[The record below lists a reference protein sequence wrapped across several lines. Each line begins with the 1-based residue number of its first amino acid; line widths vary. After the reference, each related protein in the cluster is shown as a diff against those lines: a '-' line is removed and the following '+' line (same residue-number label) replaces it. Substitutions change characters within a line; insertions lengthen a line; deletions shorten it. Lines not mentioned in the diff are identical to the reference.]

1 MTDLAPIAVVGLGG
15 LFPQA
20 PDLDTFQRHIQTRHD
35 ASRSIPPGRWVLDP
49 GDAYRSDL
57 GPDTVYSTRACL
69 VDDFVFDATGLH
81 LDADTL
87 HGLDPLY
94 ELVLHVGREAFSDAN
109 TGALDRER
117 VGVTLA
123 AIALPTDGAS
133 SITSD
138 ILGSAFKHALLGTG
152 ARPPALSSPLNARVT
167 GRPASLLA
175 HALGLGGGSCTLDAA
190 CASSLVAIK
199 LACDELQSGRADA
212 MLAGGVSRPESLYTQ
227 MGFCQLRALAKSGVC
242 RPFGADA
249 DGLVVG
255 EGAGIVV
262 LKRLED
268 ARRDRDTIYG
278 VIRGIGLS
286 NDVSGSLLAANSEGQ
301 LRAMRE
307 AYRQAQWAPA
317 DVDLIECH
325 GTGTPLG
332 DAVELESLHRL
343 WHEVPGP
350 HAWNAGQCAIG
361 SVKSNIGHLLT
372 AAGAAGLI
380 KTLLALRDGAL
391 PPSANLEPGR
401 VTPALSQ
408 APTLRGEDGAYL
420 DSPFRVQTEVE
431 PWKRRSPGTP
441 RRAAVSGFGF
451 GGINA
456 HLLVE
461 EAEHEVSRGAAASP
475 QRSTGQNEATVPIA
489 IVGMDT
495 HVGALTSLQA
505 FQEAM
510 LGGNSAI
517 APWPHTR
524 WWGREDIGHAVW
536 GQAPPPGAYVDAAS
550 VEIGTVRLPPN
561 EIPETL
567 PQQLLMLQSVARALK
582 DAGAA
587 TPHANLRTGVIIGMG
602 LDLNTTNFHHR
613 WALLDLARQWARS
626 LELQLEDD
634 ELDDWVS
641 ALRAES
647 SPPLTPGRVL
657 GALGNII
664 ASRISREFAF
674 GGASFAISA
683 EEASGIRALD
693 VGLSALRRHEMD
705 RVIVGAVD
713 LPGDVRAMLANHA
726 VRRYSP
732 SGEVHPFDRAGD
744 GTVVGEGAA
753 TVVLKRLPDALEAG
767 DRVYAVIQGLG
778 IAGGSHSRSPVDTYT
793 RALERA
799 YAQAE
804 LAPERVSYLETHG
817 SGDPDEDAIETE
829 ALTTFFG
836 AHHESGAR
844 AMCAIGSV
852 KPTTGHTGAAAGLV
866 SVVKTALCLYQELI
880 PGLSGFRHPT
890 TPEAWS
896 TGPFYMPIRSEAW
909 LRNRG
914 DGSRHA
920 GVSVLT
926 CDGGSAHVVLE
937 GPPPDPASRA
947 ADRRQPLGSRDQAL
961 FGVSGRTADALQ
973 AGLAALRN
981 LATDAQCDPTH
992 NIEGLAR
999 RWLTLWPRRADEDTL
1014 GLAIHAAG
1022 LADLQRA
1029 IAVGERSLV
1038 TEPASSMDGREGV
1051 FYTPGPLGTHGEVAF
1066 VFPGSGAHYVGMGAG
1081 VGVQWPEV
1089 LRNLDAETAHL
1100 NGQLLPQLLSPRRH
1114 DWPDGWQ
1121 RASDDAL
1128 NQDFLAMLLGQVSH
1142 GVVMSDLLRRLGL
1155 QPSAAI
1161 GYSLGESTALFAM
1174 RAWSGRD
1181 EMYGRLR
1188 RSALFQTGLVGRCDA
1203 ARAAWDL
1210 EPDDAVDW
1218 RSVVINRPADVVR
1231 EVLTGVDRAYLQI
1244 INTTD
1249 ECVVGGQASAVAN
1262 VIAALQC
1269 EAIDLPGAS
1278 TVHCEIAESAAEAY
1292 RQLHLLPTQAVDGIR
1307 FYSAAQARSY
1317 RVTRD
1322 AAADAIVA
1330 QAVTGIDFAATVEQ
1344 AYADGVRLFVEA
1356 GPQASCSRMIGKIL
1370 HGRPHLA
1377 QSACVKG
1384 EDDVTSVLRLLA
1396 SLYVQRALPD
1406 FGALYP
1412 EATTAIGTGR
1422 SDASEPGPVDASDAA
1437 HVVVPTGRRPPQPRL
1452 PSPSAPVAARSNA
1465 PESLPPMAPTAVAS
1479 RPTVASLGFDGLA
1492 TVTPDSLTGAIA
1504 QAAAAGTDAHNAFLR
1519 YSQTATTGMGET
1531 LAFQARLLGQFG
1543 IPAASM
1549 TTAHPDVPRVI
1560 AYDRSQCLEF
1570 AVGSA
1575 EAVLGPEFAA
1585 LDRYPV
1591 RVRLPDE
1598 PLMLVDRILRVEGVK
1613 GSMTGGRVVTEHD
1626 VHPEAW
1632 YLDGARMPVCITVE
1646 AGQADLFLCSYL
1658 GIDLAVQGT
1667 RSYRLLDA
1675 TVTFH
1680 RGLPRPGDRVQYD
1693 IHIDRFVQQGDT
1705 YLFFFRFEGTLGGQ
1719 TVLTMEN
1726 GCAGFFTEEETEA
1739 SGGILL
1745 SDDEQASAP
1754 GRYGDD
1760 WQELVPMAVE
1770 TFAESQIE
1778 ALRRGDLAAGFG
1790 PRFAGLD
1797 VSASMRIPTGRMR
1810 LIDRVVELDPT
1821 GGRYGMGVIRA
1832 EADIRPD
1839 AWFLTCHFVDDM
1851 VMPGTLM
1858 YECCLHTLRVFL
1870 LRMGWVTAQPDVSYE
1885 PMPGAAS
1892 TLRCR
1897 GPVTQ
1902 ATRVVTYEVQILEVG
1917 YHPEPYARAD
1927 ALIYADGHRIVQF
1940 TNMSL
1945 QLTGATRE
1953 QIEDNWRQARA
1964 AASSS
1969 MSRPAQSIPP
1979 IGDGEVSVGPQAALY
1994 DNDRILAF
2002 AVGKPSEAFGEPY
2015 RVFDTDR
2022 RIARLPGP
2030 PFKFLD
2036 RITAIDADAWTLAPG
2051 GWIESQYD
2059 VPPDA
2064 WYFRANRQSSMPFAI
2079 LLEIALQPCGW
2090 LAAYLGSALRS
2101 REDLSFRNLG
2111 GTATLHEE
2119 VFGDGGTLT
2128 VRVRLT
2134 KVSEAGGMI
2143 VQSFD
2148 MQVWR
2153 AGRIVY
2159 DGDTQFGFFSAAALA
2174 QQIGIRDASD
2184 RLYRPGPDEI
2194 PRARPIALQT
2204 LAPMSPTDTQAAHQ
2218 EDTAAMPARAMRMVD
2233 SIELFVPDGGP
2244 AGLGFIRGI
2253 KLVDPDEWFFAAH
2266 FYQDPV
2272 CPGSLG
2278 LESFLQLL
2286 KLAALERW
2294 GEQVRHTH
2302 RFEPIEI
2309 GRTHTWIYRGQIVP
2323 RNRRVEIDVAVTGVE
2338 DGPTPAIT
2346 GQGFLSVDGIPI
2358 YEVRDF
2364 GVRLV
2369 R

>member
-20 PDLDTFQRHIQTRHD
+20 PDLDTFQRHIHSRHD
-35 ASRSIPPGRWVLDP
+35 ASRVAPPGRWVLDP
-49 GDAYRSDL
+49 RDAYR
-57 GPDTVYSTRACL
+57 PDPEPDAVYSTRACFIE
-69 VDDFVFDATGLH
+69 DFVFDAAGLN

-94 ELVLHVGREAFSDAN
+94 ELVLHAGREAFADAHTRTLN
-109 TGALDRER
+109 RER

-133 SITSD
+133 RITSE
-138 ILGSAFKHALLGTG
+138 ILGHTFTHALLGTP
-152 ARPPALSSPLNARVT
+152 ARPAPLSSPLNARVT

-199 LACDELQSGRADA
+199 LACDELQSGRTDA

-227 MGFCQLRALAKSGVC
+227 MGFSQLRALAASGVC

-268 ARRDRDTIYG
+268 ARREGDTIYG

-286 NDVSGSLLAANSEGQ
+286 NDVSGSLLAANSKGQ

-307 AYRQAQWAPA
+307 AYRQAQWTPT

-343 WHEVPGP
+343 WHETPRPAPWEG
-350 HAWNAGQCAIG
+350 GQCAIG

-380 KTLLALRDGAL
+380 KTLLALRDNTL

-401 VTPALSQ
+401 VTSALSQ
-408 APTLRGEDGAYL
+408 APTLRGKDGAYL
-420 DSPFRVQTEVE
+420 ESPFRVQTEAA
-431 PWKRRSPGTP
+431 PWARRTPVTP

-461 EAEHEVSRGAAASP
+461 EEEDTDSSLGVPTSSRRP
-475 QRSTGQNEATVPIA
+475 ATRTETTIPVA

-495 HVGALTSLQA
+495 HLGRLTSLQA

-510 LGGNSAI
+510 LGGESAI

-524 WWGREDIGHAVW
+524 WWGREDLGRAVW
-536 GQAPPPGAYVDAAS
+536 GDRPPAGAYIDAAS
-550 VEIGTVRLPPN
+550 VEVGSVRLPPN

-567 PQQLLMLQSVARALK
+567 PQQLIMLQSVARALK
-582 DAGAA
+582 DSGEP
-587 TPHANLRTGVIIGMG
+587 TPHTNLRTGVIIGMG

-613 WALLDLARQWARS
+613 WALLDLARQWAQS
-626 LELQLEDD
+626 LDLQLEAE
-634 ELDDWVS
+634 ELDQWVS
-641 ALRAES
+641 TLRAES
-647 SPPLTPGRVL
+647 GPALTPGRVL

-713 LPGDVRAMLANHA
+713 LPGDVRAMLSTHA

-732 SGEVHPFDRAGD
+732 RGEVHPFDIAAD

-753 TVVLKRLPDALEAG
+753 TLVLKRLPDAVAAG

-778 IAGGSHSRSPVDTYT
+778 IAGGNHSCSPVATYT

-799 YAQAE
+799 YTHAG
-804 LAPERVSYLETHG
+804 LAPEQVSYLEAHG
-817 SGDPDEDAIETE
+817 SGDPDEDAIEAE
-829 ALTTFFG
+829 ALTAFF
-836 AHHESGAR
+836 ANPQNPEDR

-852 KPTTGHTGAAAGLV
+852 KPIIGHTGAAAGLV

-880 PGLSGFRHPT
+880 PPLPGFQQPT
-890 TPEAWS
+890 TPEAWG
-896 TGPFYMPIRSEAW
+896 TGPFYMPIRPEAW
-909 LRNRG
+909 LRNRD
-914 DGSRHA
+914 DGPRYA
-920 GVSVLT
+920 GVSVMT

-937 GPPPDPASRA
+937 GVASPSA
-947 ADRRQPLGSRDQAL
+947 SHLADRTQPLGSRDQAL
-961 FGVSGRTADALQ
+961 FGVSGRDTDTLRSR
-973 AGLAALRN
+973 LAALRD
-981 LATDAQCDPTH
+981 LADTPGAPTH
-992 NIEGLAR
+992 DIEALAR
-999 RWLTLWPRRADEDTL
+999 RWHTRQPETSHEDTL
-1014 GLAIHAAG
+1014 GVALHATG
-1022 LADLQRA
+1022 LTDLQRI
-1029 IAVGERSLV
+1029 IAVAEHSLV
-1038 TEPASSMDGREGV
+1038 TVPTAPMDGREGV
-1051 FYTPGPLGTHGEVAF
+1051 FYTPSPLGAPGAVAF
-1066 VFPGSGAHYVGMGAG
+1066 VFPGSGAHYVGMGTG

-1089 LRNLDAETAHL
+1089 LRNLDAETARL
-1100 NGQLLPQLLSPRRH
+1100 NGQLLPRLLRPRRH
-1114 DWPDGWQ
+1114 DWPDNWQ
-1121 RASDDAL
+1121 RTSDDAL
-1128 NQDFLAMLLGQVSH
+1128 NQDFLAMLLGQVAH
-1142 GVVMSDLLRRLGL
+1142 GIVMSDLLRGLGL
-1155 QPSAAI
+1155 QPAAAI

-1174 RAWSGRD
+1174 RAWSDLD

-1188 RSALFQTGLVGRCDA
+1188 RSPLFQTGLVGRCDA
-1203 ARAAWDL
+1203 ARAAWGL
-1210 EPDDAVDW
+1210 SPDETVDW
-1218 RSVVINRPADVVR
+1218 RSVVVNRPAQVVR
-1231 EVLTGVDRAYLQI
+1231 EVLADVDRVYLQI
-1244 INTTD
+1244 INTTN
-1249 ECVVGGQASAVAN
+1249 ECVIGGQAAAVAD
-1262 VIAALQC
+1262 VITALGC

-1278 TVHCEIAESAAEAY
+1278 TVHCQVAQSAAEAY
-1292 RQLHLLPTQAVDGIR
+1292 RQLHVLPTRAVDGVR
-1307 FYSAAQARSY
+1307 FYSAAQAGSY
-1317 RVTRD
+1317 DLDRE

-1330 QAVTGIDFAATVEQ
+1330 QAVTTIDFAATIEQ
-1344 AYADGVRLFVEA
+1344 AYADGVRVFVEA

-1370 HGRPHLA
+1370 HTRPHLA

-1396 SLYVQRALPD
+1396 SLYAQRALPD
-1406 FGALYP
+1406 FAQLYP
-1412 EATTAIGTGR
+1412 DATQAMGNGQ
-1422 SDASEPGPVDASDAA
+1422 PGASDPRPAAASKAA
-1437 HVVVPTGRRPPQPRL
+1437 HVVVPTGQRSPQPRL
-1452 PSPSAPVAARSNA
+1452 PAPSQPVAESAFTA
-1465 PESLPPMAPTAVAS
+1465 PGFPPAILTQGSHPPTAADLKRGDRAAVAQ
-1479 RPTVASLGFDGLA
+1479 TN
-1492 TVTPDSLTGAIA
+1492 LTAAIA
-1504 QAAAAGTDAHNAFLR
+1504 QTATAGAEAHGAFLR
-1519 YSQTATTGMGET
+1519 YSHTAMAGMGET
-1531 LAFQARLLGQFG
+1531 LAFQARLLGLLG
-1543 IPAASM
+1543 MPDIP
-1549 TTAHPDVPRVI
+1549 TGTAPSPVFPVV

-1575 EAVLGPEFAA
+1575 EAVLGPQFAA
-1585 LDRYPV
+1585 LDQYPM

-1598 PLMLVDRILRVEGVK
+1598 PLMLVDRILRVDGVK
-1613 GSMTGGRVVTEHD
+1613 GSMTDGRVVTEHD
-1626 VHPEAW
+1626 VHPDAW
-1632 YLDGARMPVCITVE
+1632 YLDGARTPVCITVE

-1658 GIDLAVQGT
+1658 GIDLAVKGT

-1693 IHIDRFVQQGDT
+1693 IHIDRFVRQGDT
-1705 YLFFFRFEGTLGGQ
+1705 YLFFFRFEGTVAGQ

-1745 SDDEQASAP
+1745 SNDEQAPTP
-1754 GRYGDD
+1754 GRYGDNWRD
-1760 WQELVPMAVE
+1760 IVPMAVE
-1770 TFAESQIE
+1770 SFDAAQID
-1778 ALRRGDLAAGFG
+1778 ALREGDLSAGFG
-1790 PRFAGLD
+1790 PQFARLN
-1797 VSASMRIPTGRMR
+1797 VSTSMRIPGGRMR
-1810 LIDRVVELDPT
+1810 LIDRVVTLDPT
-1821 GGRYGMGVIRA
+1821 GGRYGMGVIRT

-1885 PMPGAAS
+1885 PIPGTAS

-1902 ATRVVTYEVQILEVG
+1902 ATRVVTYEVQVREVG
-1917 YHPEPYARAD
+1917 YRPEPYARAD

-1953 QIEDNWRQARA
+1953 QIEDNWRQAHA
-1964 AASSS
+1964 ATSSV
-1969 MSRPAQSIPP
+1969 PEPTPP
-1979 IGDGEVSVGPQAALY
+1979 ISPIGAGDVPLGPQPALF

-2002 AVGKPSEAFGEPY
+2002 AVGKPSDAFGEPY
-2015 RVFDTDR
+2015 RMFDVDR

-2036 RITAIDADAWTLAPG
+2036 RITVIEADAWTLAPG
-2051 GWIESQYD
+2051 GWIEAQYD

-2064 WYFRANRQSSMPFAI
+2064 WYFRANRQPAMPFAI

-2119 VFGDGGTLT
+2119 VFGDSGTLT
-2128 VRVRLT
+2128 VRVRMT

-2148 MQVWR
+2148 LQVWR

-2204 LAPMSPTDTQAAHQ
+2204 VAPMTPTDTDAARQ
-2218 EDTAAMPARAMRMVD
+2218 DDAAALPAHAMRMVD

-2253 KLVDPDEWFFAAH
+2253 KQVDPDAWFFAAH

-2286 KLAALERW
+2286 KLAALDRW

-2302 RFEPIEI
+2302 RFEPIEL

-2323 RNRRVEIDVAVTGVE
+2323 RNRRVEVDVTVTSIE
-2338 DGPTPAIT
+2338 NGPTPTIT
-2346 GQGFLSVDGIPI
+2346 GHGFLSVDGIPI

>member
-35 ASRSIPPGRWVLDP
+35 ASRAAPPGRWVLP
-49 GDAYRSDL
+49 PRDAYRPDL
-57 GPDTVYSTRACL
+57 VADTVYSTRACFIE
-69 VDDFVFDATGLH
+69 DFVFDAAGLN

-87 HGLDPLY
+87 DGLDPLY

-109 TGALDRER
+109 TSQLDRER

-133 SITSD
+133 TITSEV
-138 ILGSAFKHALLGTG
+138 LGSAFEHALLGTPV
-152 ARPPALSSPLNARVT
+152 RPAALSSPLNARVT

-227 MGFCQLRALAKSGVC
+227 MGFCQLRALAASGVC

-268 ARRDRDTIYG
+268 ARRDGDTVHG

-307 AYRQAQWAPA
+307 AYREAGWSPT

-343 WHEVPGP
+343 WHEAPGP
-350 HAWNAGQCAIG
+350 PAWRGGQCAIG

-372 AAGAAGLI
+372 AAGAAGLL

-401 VTPALSQ
+401 ITPALSQ
-408 APTLRGEDGAYL
+408 TPP
-420 DSPFRVQTEVE
+420 SPFRVQTDVE
-431 PWKRRSPGTP
+431 PWERRSPGTP

-461 EAEHEVSRGAAASP
+461 EEDQSPRGAPAAPRRSP
-475 QRSTGQNEATVPIA
+475 TPSEATGPVA

-495 HVGALTSLQA
+495 HVGRLSSLQA
-505 FQEAM
+505 FQEAV
-510 LGGNSAI
+510 LGGDSAI
-517 APWPHTR
+517 APWPNTR
-524 WWGREDIGHAVW
+524 WWGHEDIARAVW
-536 GQAPPPGAYVDAAS
+536 GDRPPPGAYVGAAS
-550 VEIGTVRLPPN
+550 VEVGTFRLPPN

-567 PQQLLMLQSVARALK
+567 PQQLLMLQSVARALE
-582 DAGAA
+582 DAGA
-587 TPHANLRTGVIIGMG
+587 PMPRANLRTGVIIGMG

-613 WALLDLARQWARS
+613 WALLDLARQWAQS
-626 LELQLEDD
+626 LDLQLDD
-634 ELDDWVS
+634 VELDDWVS
-641 ALRAES
+641 TLRGES
-647 SPPLTPGRVL
+647 GPALTPGRVL

-664 ASRISREFAF
+664 ASRIAREFAF

-705 RVIVGAVD
+705 RVVVGAVD
-713 LPGDVRAMLANHA
+713 LPGDMRTMLATHA

-732 SGEVHPFDRAGD
+732 RGEVHPFDVAAD

-753 TVVLKRLPDALEAG
+753 TLVLKRLPDAIEAG

-778 IAGGSHSRSPVDTYT
+778 IAGGNHSRSPVDTYT

-799 YAQAE
+799 YAQAG
-804 LAPERVSYLETHG
+804 LAPERVSYLEAHG

-829 ALTTFFG
+829 ALTAFFG
-836 AHHESGAR
+836 DRHHLEAR
-844 AMCAIGSV
+844 PMCAIGSA

-880 PGLSGFRHPT
+880 PALSGFREPT
-890 TPEAWS
+890 TPDAWS
-896 TGPFYMPIRSEAW
+896 PGPFYMPIRPEAW
-909 LRNRG
+909 LRDRG
-914 DGSRHA
+914 DGPRHA
-920 GVSVLT
+920 GVSVMT

-937 GPPPDPASRA
+937 GVTRSPACHI

-961 FGVSGRTADALQ
+961 FGVSGRDTGTLQ
-973 AGLAALRN
+973 AGLAALRG
-981 LATDAQCDPTH
+981 LVTDTQDGPAYD
-992 NIEGLAR
+992 IEALAR
-999 RWLTLWPRRADEDTL
+999 RWHVSQPPRSNDDTL
-1014 GLAIHAAG
+1014 GLALHATG
-1022 LADLQRA
+1022 RADLQRA
-1029 IAVGERSLV
+1029 IAVGERGLL
-1038 TEPASSMDGREGV
+1038 TEPAAPMDGREGV
-1051 FYTPGPLGTHGEVAF
+1051 FYTPSPLAVRGEVAF

-1081 VGVQWPEV
+1081 IGVHWPEV
-1089 LRNLDAETAHL
+1089 LRTLDAETAHL
-1100 NGQLLPQLLSPRRH
+1100 HSQLLPRLLTPRRH
-1114 DWPDGWQ
+1114 DWSDGWQ
-1121 RASDDAL
+1121 RTADDAL
-1128 NQDFLAMLLGQVSH
+1128 DRDFLAMLLGQVAH
-1142 GVVMSDLLRRLGL
+1142 GVVMSDLLRGLGL
-1155 QPSAAI
+1155 QPAAAI

-1174 RAWSGRD
+1174 RAWSARD
-1181 EMYGRLR
+1181 EMYERLR
-1188 RSALFQTGLVGRCDA
+1188 RSSLFQTGLVGRCDA
-1203 ARAAWDL
+1203 ARAAWNL
-1210 EPDDAVDW
+1210 GPDDTVDW
-1218 RSVVINRPADVVR
+1218 RSVVVNRPAHVVR
-1231 EVLTGVDRAYLQI
+1231 EVLADVERAYLQI

-1249 ECVVGGQASAVAN
+1249 ECVVGGQAGAVAD
-1262 VIAALQC
+1262 VITALQC

-1278 TVHCEIAESAAEAY
+1278 TVHCAVAQSAAEAY
-1292 RQLHLLPTQAVDGIR
+1292 RQLHLLPTQAVDGVR
-1307 FYSAAQARSY
+1307 FYSAAKASRYEVNRES
-1317 RVTRD
+1317 
-1322 AAADAIVA
+1322 AADAIVA
-1330 QAVTGIDFAATVEQ
+1330 QAVTTIDFAATIEQ
-1344 AYADGVRLFVEA
+1344 AYADGVRVFVEA
-1356 GPQASCSRMIGKIL
+1356 GPQASCSRMIGKVL
-1370 HGRPHLA
+1370 HTRPHLA

-1406 FGALYP
+1406 FGRLYAD
-1412 EATTAIGTGR
+1412 ATTAVG
-1422 SDASEPGPVDASDAA
+1422 DARPDTTRPRRAA
-1437 HVVVPTGRRPPQPRL
+1437 TSSTTHVIVPTGRRPPRPRL
-1452 PSPSAPVAARSNA
+1452 PSPPTPLAAPGSNA
-1465 PESLPPMAPTAVAS
+1465 PGPLPVDVPIEGLRP
-1479 RPTVASLGFDGLA
+1479 PTVVGLA
-1492 TVTPDSLTGAIA
+1492 PQATATVAQAGLTGAIA
-1504 QAAAAGTDAHNAFLR
+1504 QAATAGSEAHSAFLR
-1519 YSQTATTGMGET
+1519 YSQTAMAGMGET
-1531 LAFQARLLGQFG
+1531 LAFQARLLGRFG
-1543 IPAASM
+1543 M
-1549 TTAHPDVPRVI
+1549 PDVPPVTAAPPETSEVV

-1585 LDRYPV
+1585 LDHYPV

-1598 PLMLVDRILRVEGVK
+1598 PLMLVDRILRVDGVK

-1626 VHPEAW
+1626 VHPDAW

-1680 RGLPRPGDRVQYD
+1680 RGLPQPGDRVRYD
-1693 IHIDRFVQQGDT
+1693 IHIDRFVRQGDT
-1705 YLFFFRFEGTLGGQ
+1705 YLFFFRFEGTLAGQ
-1719 TVLTMEN
+1719 TVLTMEH

-1745 SDDEQASAP
+1745 SDDEHTPTP
-1754 GRYGDD
+1754 GRYADD
-1760 WQELVPMAVE
+1760 WRELVPMTVESFDAV
-1770 TFAESQIE
+1770 QIE
-1778 ALRRGDLAAGFG
+1778 ALRRGELAACFG
-1790 PRFAGLD
+1790 PQFAGLD
-1797 VSASMRIPTGRMR
+1797 LSAPMRLPTGRMR

-1821 GGRYGMGVIRA
+1821 GGRYAAGLIRA
-1832 EADIRPD
+1832 EADIRTD

-1885 PMPGAAS
+1885 PIPGAAS

-1902 ATRVVTYEVQILEVG
+1902 ATRVVTYEVQLREIG

-1964 AASSS
+1964 AASPS
-1969 MSRPAQSIPP
+1969 MSAPTVSVPP
-1979 IGDGEVSVGPQAALY
+1979 VGDGAVPAGPRAALY

-2015 RVFDTDR
+2015 RVFDADR

-2036 RITAIDADAWTLAPG
+2036 RITAIEADAWTLAPG
-2051 GWIESQYD
+2051 GWIEAQYD

-2064 WYFRANRQSSMPFAI
+2064 WYFRANRQPAMPFAI

-2119 VFGDGGTLT
+2119 VFRDGGTLT
-2128 VRVRLT
+2128 VRVRIT

-2184 RLYRPGPDEI
+2184 RLYRPGAEEI
-2194 PRARPIALQT
+2194 PRARPIALQS
-2204 LAPMSPTDTQAAHQ
+2204 LAPMTPTDTHAAPLD
-2218 EDTAAMPARAMRMVD
+2218 DTAALPARAMRMVD

-2244 AGLGFIRGI
+2244 AGLGFIRGT
-2253 KLVDPDEWFFAAH
+2253 KHVDPDEWFFAAH

-2286 KLAALERW
+2286 KVAALDRW
-2294 GEQVRHTH
+2294 GEQVGRTH
-2302 RFEPIEI
+2302 RFEPIEV
-2309 GRTHTWIYRGQIVP
+2309 GRTHTWIYRGQILP
-2323 RNRRVEIDVAVTGVE
+2323 RNRRVEVDVTVTGIQN
-2338 DGPTPAIT
+2338 GPTPAIT
-2346 GQGFLSVDGIPI
+2346 GDGFLSVDGIPI